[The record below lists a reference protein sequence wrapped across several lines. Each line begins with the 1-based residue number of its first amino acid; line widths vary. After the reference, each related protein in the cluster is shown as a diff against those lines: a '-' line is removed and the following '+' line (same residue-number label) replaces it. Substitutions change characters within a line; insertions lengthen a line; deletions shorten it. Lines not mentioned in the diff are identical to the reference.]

1 MKKVYDLRAYKD
13 GTIIAVCKDK
23 DHLKKMTALWMK
35 QLPNE
40 ALTYVEYLIEDETEF
55 NLNLIDEIQN
65 STRDPY
71 SAESSVE
78 LNSWDWAYIPKES
91 DKEYLMETES
101 NVPINSWWG
110 ENLIGAEGVE
120 YEPDPED
127 HTGYFAGCGCSQ
139 CEATIELSRLN
150 SEY

>member
-1 MKKVYDLRAYKD
+1 MKKVYDLRAYRD

-23 DHLKKMTALWMK
+23 DHLKKMTSLWMK
-35 QLPNE
+35 QLPTE
-40 ALTYVEYLIEDETEF
+40 ALTYVEYLIEDDIEF

-65 STRDPY
+65 NRVAPY
-71 SAESSVE
+71 DKGSSVE
-78 LNSWDWAYIPKES
+78 INSWDWAYIPKES

-101 NVPINSWWG
+101 NVPTNSWWG
-110 ENLIGAEGVE
+110 QNLIGAEDVE

-127 HTGYFAGCGCSQ
+127 HACGCSQ
-139 CEATIELSRLN
+139 CEESIALSRLN

>member
-23 DHLKKMTALWMK
+23 DHLKEMTALWMK

-55 NLNLIDEIQN
+55 NLNLIDEIQDN
-65 STRDPY
+65 TRDPY
-71 SAESSVE
+71 DVGSSVE
-78 LNSWDWAYIPKES
+78 LNGWDWAYIPKES

-101 NVPINSWWG
+101 NVPTNSWWG
-110 ENLIGAEGVE
+110 QNLIGAEGVE

-127 HTGYFAGCGCSQ
+127 HTCGCSQ
-139 CEATIELSRLN
+139 CETSIELSRLN